1 MLFRVAQTISGI
13 PNNKNNDH
21 HNTMCCLTHLLSVL
35 GEKSLLEGSI
45 LMVNDAVTGEE
56 SNRGDIPVKVIGE
69 RWART
74 AC

>member
-1 MLFRVAQTISGI
+1 
-13 PNNKNNDH
+13 
-21 HNTMCCLTHLLSVL
+21 MCCLTHLLSVL

-56 SNRGDIPVKVIGE
+56 SNIGDIPVKVIGE